1 MTEHYD
7 FGNDWKVRGHLKATK
22 QAENPGDAPVLG
34 ADGMIPSKFINN
46 AGWVYGLHFDPATFK
61 TDPEGCL
68 AYTQDCSSHQ
78 PVKTSNPD
86 TTDVGDWIKDDPF
99 FEDCY
104 YCTMNGDGDILH
116 ELDPDDLSKSVNGVD
131 CSTEIAANNVMFVIP
146 KRFVKRNANSIIHS
160 SMNNKGSAL
169 AHTRGTHVYNNLA
182 IGVYPG
188 TIVDG
193 KLMSVSGVKAT
204 SSIAG
209 ATFRADAIANN
220 SELEWHVWNWHEY
233 QLYKDMVLFATKD
246 FNVQAALGKGQ
257 CNAGN
262 NAGVWQN
269 NGVLNAAGM
278 FAGDISA
285 TNKPVKAILENVW
298 GQLWQLVDD
307 CVLPAYRTDSTDPEN
322 PLYFQDFYAGANDNA
337 NITDDTTKKELIASI
352 PIPSNRLSS
361 GGWVYSKTIDTSDAG
376 WGLPADMEGGDSVG
390 LCDGHYMHGGALHA
404 IRVGGYSNSGLGG
417 GVSALALNSALSRSN
432 WDCGARLAFSFD

>member
-1 MTEHYD
+1 MTAHYD
-7 FGNDWKVRGHLKATK
+7 FGNDWKVRGHLQASK

-34 ADGMIPSKFINN
+34 ADGMIPNRFINN
-46 AGWVYGLHFDPATFK
+46 AGWIYGLHFDPTVFM
-61 TDPEGCL
+61 TDPDGCL
-68 AYTQDCSSHQ
+68 TYIQDCSSHQ
-78 PVKTSNPD
+78 PVRTSGTD
-86 TTDVGDWIKDDPF
+86 TTDVGDWTEDDPF

-116 ELDPDDLSKSVNGVD
+116 ELDPDDLTKSVAGVD
-131 CSTEIAANNVMFVIP
+131 CSTEITENNVMFVIP
-146 KRFVKRNANSIIHS
+146 KRYVKRNASSIIHS
-160 SMNNKGSAL
+160 SMSSKGSAL
-169 AHTRGTHVYNNLA
+169 AHTRGTHTYNNLA

-204 SSIAG
+204 SSTAG

-220 SELEWHVWNWHEY
+220 NELEWHVWNWHEY

-269 NGVLNAAGM
+269 NGTLNAAGM

-307 CVLPAYRTDSTDPEN
+307 CVLPAYRTDETDPEN
-322 PLYFQDFYAGANDNA
+322 PLYFQDFYAGTNDNA
-337 NITDDTTKKELIASI
+337 NITDDTTKKELLASI
-352 PIPSNRLSS
+352 PIPSNRLSQ
-361 GGWVYSKTIDTSDAG
+361 GGWVYAKTIDTSDAG

-390 LCDGHYMHGGALHA
+390 LCDGHYMLGNALHA
-404 IRVGGYSNSGLGG
+404 IRVGGCSDNGLGG
-417 GVSALALNSALSRSN
+417 GVSALTLAYALSHSD
-432 WDCGARLAFSFD
+432 WHYGARLAFSFD

>member
-1 MTEHYD
+1 MIHYD
-7 FGNDWKVRGHLKATK
+7 HGNNWKVRGRLQAAQ

-34 ADGMIPSKFINN
+34 ADGMIPNKFINN
-46 AGWVYGLHFDPATFK
+46 AGWIYGLHFDPAIFK
-61 TDPEGCL
+61 TDPDGCL
-68 AYTQDCSSHQ
+68 TYIQDCSSHQ
-78 PVKTSNPD
+78 PARTSGTD
-86 TTDVGDWIKDDPF
+86 TTDVGDWTADDPF

-116 ELDPDDLSKSVNGVD
+116 ELDPDDLTKSVSGVD
-131 CSTEIAANNVMFVIP
+131 CSTEITENNVMFVIP
-146 KRFVKRNANSIIHS
+146 KRYVKRNANSIVHS
-160 SMNNKGSAL
+160 SMSNKGSAL

-204 SSIAG
+204 SSTAG

-220 SELEWHVWNWHEY
+220 NELEWHVWNWHEY
-233 QLYKDMVLFATKD
+233 QLYRDMVLFATKD

-307 CVLPAYRTDSTDPEN
+307 CVLPAYRTDETDPEN
-322 PLYFQDFYAGANDNA
+322 PLYFQDFYAGSNDNA

-352 PIPSNRLSS
+352 PIPSNRLTQ
-361 GGWVYSKTIDTSDAG
+361 GGWVYTKTIDTTQSG

-390 LCDGHYMHGGALHA
+390 LCDGHYMLGNALHA
-404 IRVGGYSNSGLGG
+404 IRVGGDSSYGLDA
-417 GVSALALNSALSRSN
+417 GVSALFLFLALSTSL
-432 WDCGARLAFSFD
+432 WTFGARLAFSFD

>member
-1 MTEHYD
+1 MTHYD
-7 FGNDWKVRGHLKATK
+7 HGNNWKVRGRLQAAQ

-34 ADGMIPSKFINN
+34 ADGMIPNKFINN
-46 AGWVYGLHFDPATFK
+46 AGWIYGLHFNPEIFK

-68 AYTQDCSSHQ
+68 TYIQDCSSHQ
-78 PVKTSNPD
+78 PVRTSGTD
-86 TTDVGDWIKDDPF
+86 TTDVGDWTVDDPF
-99 FEDCY
+99 FEDCF

-116 ELDPDDLSKSVNGVD
+116 ELDPDDLSKSVAGVD
-131 CSTEIAANNVMFVIP
+131 CSTEIAENNVMFVIP
-146 KRFVKRNANSIIHS
+146 KRYVKRNANSIVHS
-160 SMNNKGSAL
+160 SMSSKGSAL

-204 SSIAG
+204 SSTAG
-209 ATFRADAIANN
+209 ATFRSDAEANN
-220 SELEWHVWNWHEY
+220 TDLEWHIWNWHEY

-337 NITDDTTKKELIASI
+337 NITDDTTKKDLIASI
-352 PIPSNRLSS
+352 PVPSNRLTQ
-361 GGWVYSKTIDTSDAG
+361 GGWVYAKTIDTTQSG

-390 LCDGHYMHGGALHA
+390 LCDGHYMLGNALHA
-404 IRVGGYSNSGLGG
+404 IRVGGLSSNGLNG
-417 GVSALALNSALSRSN
+417 GVSALGLSGALSDSN
-432 WDCGARLAFSFD
+432 WGFGARLAFSFD